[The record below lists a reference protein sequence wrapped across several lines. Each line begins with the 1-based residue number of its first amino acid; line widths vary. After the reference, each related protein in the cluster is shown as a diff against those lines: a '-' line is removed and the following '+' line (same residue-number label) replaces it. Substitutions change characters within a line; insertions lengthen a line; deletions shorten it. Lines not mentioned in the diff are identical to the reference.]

1 MTSCLRRTTLF
12 AAALILAPV
21 ALSAGWYYEAVTTT
35 ESDQPGGSGTMT
47 VRAWVDGD
55 ATKIEFVDGDESGF
69 MAAGNYIVTNDAGET
84 TYLVNPSEQTYAP
97 FNLGELMNTAGAMM
111 EGMGDMFK
119 IEFTDIATEK
129 ISEGPG
135 GSILGYSTKHLQY
148 RTNYTMNM
156 AIMGMKSQQQVD
168 IAQDM
173 WVADAFDPRAFAV
186 WLRPDKRMAGMFEG
200 MDELLEAEFSKIDGI
215 PLKAVMVQNTTS
227 TGGGF
232 PGAGGGGGNSTM
244 TMTTEVSALREES
257 VSADIFTIPA
267 GYTETELIPEMGDL
281 EQMMQGQQQGQAE
294 QPQEEQKRKR
304 PRLKDLLKGG
314 GGGS

>member
-1 MTSCLRRTTLF
+1 MTLDTRRTLMV
-12 AAALILAPV
+12 AAALILAP
-21 ALSAGWYYEAVTTT
+21 AMLSAGWYYEAVTIT
-35 ESDQPGGSGTMT
+35 EGDQPGGSGSMT
-47 VRAWVDGD
+47 VRAWVEGE

-69 MAAGNYIVTNDAGET
+69 LAAGNYIVTSDAGEN
-84 TYLVNPSEQTYAP
+84 TYLVNPGEQTYSR

-111 EGMGDMFK
+111 EGMGDMVK

-135 GSILGYSTKHLQY
+135 GSILGYNTKHLQY

-168 IAQDM
+168 MTQDM
-173 WVADAFDPRAFAV
+173 WVTDAFDPRAFAV

-227 TGGGF
+227 SGGGF
-232 PGAGGGGGNSTM
+232 PGAGGGGNSTM
-244 TMTTEVSALREES
+244 TITTEVSELREES
-257 VSADIFTIPA
+257 VAADTFNIPA
-267 GYTETELIPEMGDL
+267 GYTETELIPELAGL
-281 EQMMQGQQQGQAE
+281 EGMMQGQQQQGQQE
-294 QPQEEQKRKR
+294 QPADEKRKR